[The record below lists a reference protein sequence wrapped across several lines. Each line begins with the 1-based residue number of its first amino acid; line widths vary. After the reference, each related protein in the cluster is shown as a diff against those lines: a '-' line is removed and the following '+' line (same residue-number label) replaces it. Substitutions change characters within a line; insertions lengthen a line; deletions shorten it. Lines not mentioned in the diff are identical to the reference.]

1 VSAAHVDGTHDDGW
15 WSSDEKVV
23 VAVVREVDDVKAVVA
38 EDDQDD
44 DEACL
49 DELGLGLPTP
59 RAWDLSEEMR
69 ELSSLGARQLQPT
82 STTMGG
88 CCRGN
93 SSLPPHSPR
102 RLQPSPP
109 PASDMVLGAG
119 YRIAPCYASAHARN
133 ATMQARSLDQ
143 SMPLIGTGLVALAW
157 RARLVCEW

>member
-1 VSAAHVDGTHDDGW
+1 M
-15 WSSDEKVV
+15 
-23 VAVVREVDDVKAVVA
+23 AVVREVDDVKAVVA

-69 ELSSLGARQLQPT
+69 ELISLGARQLQPT

-93 SSLPPHSPR
+93 DSSLPPHSPR

-119 YRIAPCYASAHARN
+119 YWIAPCYANVHARN
-133 ATMQARSLDQ
+133 ATMKAKVTRSVNAA
-143 SMPLIGTGLVALAW
+143 PLELASSLWLGGW
-157 RARLVCEW
+157 RAWFVSGGD